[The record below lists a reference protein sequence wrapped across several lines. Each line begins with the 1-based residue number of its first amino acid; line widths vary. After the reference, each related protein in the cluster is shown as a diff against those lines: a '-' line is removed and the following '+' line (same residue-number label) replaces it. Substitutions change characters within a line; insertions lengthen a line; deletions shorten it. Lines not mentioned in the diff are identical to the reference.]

1 MLEAVLRNNA
11 DIAICKLHDFL
22 DGEKI
27 QIEETE
33 YSEQVYNSDEMIEN
47 NIVIGGIFD
56 CMGGKLFSHKLF
68 ENVLFPEGRVYEDS
82 STLYKLYYLSKR
94 AVVLNQEYYFYLRE
108 REGSITSFVTRYNEK
123 KQKDNIIFADEK
135 YDFLLER
142 YPEKK
147 ELVSAGYIRN
157 VISILIRTYLS
168 QNDKLIYSEEF
179 KATERKVIELANI
192 VDKNVLS
199 IVLDRYKQF
208 CIHLYLYN
216 KELFAKTIIEL
227 EENKNK

>member
-1 MLEAVLRNNA
+1 MEKLISIIIPIYNVEKYLKKCIESVINQTYKNIEIILINDGSTDGSGKICDEYAIKDKRIKVSHNENGGVAVARNKGIKMSTGDYIVFVDSDDFISNEYCEKMLEAVLRNNA

-94 AVVLNQEYYFYLRE
+94 AVVLNQE
-108 REGSITSFVTRYNEK
+108 
-123 KQKDNIIFADEK
+123 
-135 YDFLLER
+135 
-142 YPEKK
+142 
-147 ELVSAGYIRN
+147 
-157 VISILIRTYLS
+157 
-168 QNDKLIYSEEF
+168 
-179 KATERKVIELANI
+179 
-192 VDKNVLS
+192 
-199 IVLDRYKQF
+199 
-208 CIHLYLYN
+208 
-216 KELFAKTIIEL
+216 
-227 EENKNK
+227 